1 MKKPSKKFSELR
13 FESTSIIADGNEN
26 ANSDRVSEE
35 QEPDVEVGDSL
46 KKSNITEVDDYNLYS
61 SIIVDSYMGNM
72 TYYSITLDLIALYLK
87 GQKLLYVESKQFCEQ
102 CLHTLMLPAIF
113 ISATCTVLSMA
124 LKPYSYGAVLVSTL
138 TGLNSFILA
147 VVTYLKLDA
156 KAEAHKTSAY
166 QFDKLQ
172 TLCEFYSGKTLMLK
186 DDLMKEKVTKFIE
199 IVEQKDLKKEI
210 KEKYPKINLVEFA
223 ISNTEGEHTFN
234 QVVGDDISAGTSSLI
249 DRADDWYEK
258 TKTNKIIVNTI
269 RGEKLLEII
278 KEEIDVCKI
287 DVEGFTYEV
296 LESFDKKLSN
306 IKSLHVECEHKE
318 VWKTQKLY
326 EEIKDFLNKKNFVEV
341 YFSFTSEHKLQSD
354 SIWVYKDYLKI

>member
-1 MKKPSKKFSELR
+1 MKNYYNVVLNKTNIKVKKILEIGSR
-13 FESTSIIADGNEN
+13 DGND
-26 ANSDRVSEE
+26 ANF
-35 QEPDVEVGDSL
+35 L
-46 KKSNITEVDDYNLYS
+46 KKLFNLNDED
-61 SIIVDSYMGNM
+61 VWV
-72 TYYSITLDLIALYLK
+72 
-87 GQKLLYVESKQFCEQ
+87 VEPNPIK
-102 CLHTLMLPAIF
+102 I
-113 ISATCTVLSMA
+113 
-124 LKPYSYGAVLVSTL
+124 
-138 TGLNSFILA
+138 
-147 VVTYLKLDA
+147 
-156 KAEAHKTSAY
+156 
-166 QFDKLQ
+166 
-172 TLCEFYSGKTLMLK
+172 
-186 DDLMKEKVTKFIE
+186 
-199 IVEQKDLKKEI
+199 KEI